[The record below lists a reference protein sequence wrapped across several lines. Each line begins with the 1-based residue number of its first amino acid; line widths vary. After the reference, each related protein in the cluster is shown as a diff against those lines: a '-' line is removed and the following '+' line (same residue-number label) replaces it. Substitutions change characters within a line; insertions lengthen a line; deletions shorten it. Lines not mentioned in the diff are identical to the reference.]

1 MIEVSIF
8 ASIINR
14 YDLKRRRKL
23 KNTKGYSAGGLLV
36 PEGIIICT
44 VANVSAQI

>member
-23 KNTKGYSAGGLLV
+23 ENTKG
-36 PEGIIICT
+36 
-44 VANVSAQI
+44 